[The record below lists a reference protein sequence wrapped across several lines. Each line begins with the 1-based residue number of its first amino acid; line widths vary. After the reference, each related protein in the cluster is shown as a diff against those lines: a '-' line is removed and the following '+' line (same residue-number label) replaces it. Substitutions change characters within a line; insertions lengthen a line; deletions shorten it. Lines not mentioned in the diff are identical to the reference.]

1 MMLVQMFGGESG
13 GAVSKLRGSH
23 FLFAAVEDREGGT
36 WGGRE
41 TERGGAGGGCS
52 LLQVGGNLR
61 ALLLVGGSNRFSTH
75 KTSFLSKFLWER
87 GKLCS
92 RVGRVV
98 TNDLKVQPAQWHTN
112 IDTAT
117 FGPTQL
123 SLPVLGWYLKR
134 GH

>member
-13 GAVSKLRGSH
+13 GAVSKLRGSY

-41 TERGGAGGGCS
+41 TEREEARAGGGCS

-75 KTSFLSKFLWER
+75 ETSVLSKFLWER
-87 GKLCS
+87 GKLC
-92 RVGRVV
+92 R
-98 TNDLKVQPAQWHTN
+98 
-112 IDTAT
+112 
-117 FGPTQL
+117 
-123 SLPVLGWYLKR
+123 
-134 GH
+134 